1 MWGRSSGRLSG
12 DQVSPSDLGESDMKR
27 SILRRARTLRG
38 PFLAVAAAVVLSGCK
53 DAKVAATAVPPP
65 VTVARPVSES
75 VANYL
80 DFTGTTAATQAVT
93 VVARVEGYLEQIHF
107 TDGQQVKKGDLL
119 FTIQQTQYEA
129 QLKQA
134 QAEVEV
140 QKAALQH
147 AEIELPRYARLVKQD
162 AATQTEVDH
171 WQTEK
176 EQAAARL
183 LAARAQVELAQLK
196 LSYTLV
202 RAPIDGRIG
211 RHLIDKGSL
220 VGGLGQP
227 TSLAEID
234 HIDPIYVYFTIDQRE
249 LLRVMER
256 NKALPRDTI
265 TQGAIPAT
273 FGLLTEDGYPHTG
286 RLDFASISVAPTT
299 GTLQVRGVFPNN
311 DFAVLPGLF
320 ARVRISALEKTSA
333 LLIPGDAVRFDQ
345 QGEYVLVVNA
355 KNIVERRGVKVGLQ
369 VGSRLVI
376 SEGLN
381 ADDSVVVEG
390 LLQAVPGRE
399 VSPHAA
405 ASAGHPAPGN

>member
-1 MWGRSSGRLSG
+1 
-12 DQVSPSDLGESDMKR
+12 MKR
-27 SILRRARTLRG
+27 LILRRARLLLG
-38 PFLAVAAAVVLSGCK
+38 PLVAVAAISGCK
-53 DAKVAATAVPPP
+53 DAKETATLVPPA
-65 VTVARPVSES
+65 VTVAKPVSES

-140 QKAALQH
+140 QKAALRH

-183 LAARAQVELAQLK
+183 LTAQAQVELAQLK

-211 RHLIDKGSL
+211 RHLVDKGSL

-256 NKALPRDTI
+256 QKALPRGTI
-265 TQGAIPAT
+265 TQGVIPAT
-273 FGLLTEDGYPHTG
+273 FGLLTEDGYPHLG
-286 RLDFASISVAPTT
+286 HLDFASISVAPTT

-311 DFAVLPGLF
+311 DFTVLPGLF
-320 ARVRISALEKTSA
+320 ARVRISALEKTNA

-355 KNIVERRGVKVGLQ
+355 KNVVERRGVKVGLQ

-399 VSPHAA
+399 VSPHAP
-405 ASAGHPAPGN
+405 ASAERAAPAKPGS

>member
-1 MWGRSSGRLSG
+1 
-12 DQVSPSDLGESDMKR
+12 MKR
-27 SILRRARTLRG
+27 SILRRFRVLLG
-38 PFLAVAAAVVLSGCK
+38 PLVAVAAAVATNGCK
-53 DAKVAATAVPPP
+53 DAKETATLVFPA
-65 VTVARPVSES
+65 VTVAKPVSES

-119 FTIQQTQYEA
+119 FTIQQTQYQA

-140 QKAALQH
+140 QKAALRH

-183 LAARAQVELAQLK
+183 LTAQAQVELAQLK

-211 RHLIDKGSL
+211 RHLVDKGSL

-256 NKALPRDTI
+256 QRALPRGTI
-265 TQGAIPAT
+265 TQGVIPAT
-273 FGLLTEDGYPHTG
+273 FGLLTEDGYPHQG
-286 RLDFASISVAPTT
+286 HLDFASISVAPTT

-320 ARVRISALEKTSA
+320 ARVRISALEKTNA

-355 KNIVERRGVKVGLQ
+355 KDVVERRGVKVGLQ

-390 LLQAVPGRE
+390 LLQAVPGGK
-399 VSPHAA
+399 VSPHSAA
-405 ASAGHPAPGN
+405 GTERAAPAKPGS